1 MARIKKTNGGSLLTK
16 LEGRLD
22 MSMPGASKKI
32 KGDCGC
38 NKKMNLG
45 GTVPSANTYSGK
57 R

>member
-1 MARIKKTNGGSLLTK
+1 MSKVKKTNGGSLLTR

-22 MSMPGASKKI
+22 MSMPGASKSV

>member
-1 MARIKKTNGGSLLTK
+1 MSQTKKTNGASLLTR

-22 MSMPGASKKI
+22 MSMPGASKKV

-45 GTVPSANTYSGK
+45 GTVPSANTYMGRK
-57 R
+57 